1 MYGLQ
6 IRASNEG
13 YHPMRRSSLRHA
25 CAGLALGL
33 GLALS
38 AQSALAA
45 PVAIISGQYSAPGFT
60 TDTPTLFFHNS
71 TAFDFTNVQL
81 SAQAYNGSNAL
92 LPVGTDISAYNVVN
106 PGPFHRT
113 QIKTLPNIAPGSTF
127 TYSFLDG
134 PFDCG
139 NSLNKGN
146 LFASDYDD
154 TYGCGATDRPGNVAF
169 TFTAD
174 WNGQSIFAVFSPDS
188 NATGGF
194 LGFLGLDQTGNAES
208 SFDAGGAASG
218 TGPLGTLAEINIGTP
233 PGVPEPASI
242 ALLGIALLGLGA
254 VHRHNG

>member
-38 AQSALAA
+38 AQSALAG
-45 PVAIISGQYSAPGFT
+45 PVAIISGQYSAPVS
-60 TDTPTLFFHNS
+60 DTPSLFFHNT
-71 TAFDFTNVQL
+71 TAFDFTNVRV

-92 LPVGTDISAYNVVN
+92 LPVGTDISAYNVLN

-113 QIKTLPNIAPGSTF
+113 QIKTLPNILAGSTF
-127 TYSFLDG
+127 TFSFLDG
-134 PFDCG
+134 PFACG
-139 NSLNKGN
+139 SSVNKGN

-154 TYGCGATDRPGNVAF
+154 TYGCSTAARPGNVAF

-208 SFDAGGAASG
+208 SFDNGGASAG
-218 TGPLGTLAEINIGTP
+218 TGQNGTLAQISVGTP
-233 PGVPEPASI
+233 PSVPEPASI

-254 VHRHNG
+254 IQRRNG